1 MDLTEQVKVDVSA
14 HNVAMTAADF
24 RKMALAMKGVVEG
37 AHHGHPDFRVNGKIM
52 ASLHS
57 SGARGMVLLT
67 PEQQADL
74 VREHPRV
81 FTPENGAWGLK
92 GATRVD
98 LAAVDDE
105 TLGLALT
112 LAKGNVEAPGPSPR
126 RRRRV

>member
-1 MDLTEQVKVDVSA
+1 
-14 HNVAMTAADF
+14 
-24 RKMALAMKGVVEG
+24 
-37 AHHGHPDFRVNGKIM
+37 M

-57 SGARGMVLLT
+57 EWHARMVLLT
-67 PEQQADL
+67 TEQQADL
-74 VREHPRV
+74 IRDHPQV

-112 LAKGNVEAPGPSPR
+112 LAKGNVK
-126 RRRRV
+126 